1 MICAWR
7 FYPGRLVLATQRT
20 KTENECVEAA
30 VQLNVFADARSQY
43 CRIAKDESTRGEKV
57 LDHLQTVNIDL

>member
-1 MICAWR
+1 M
-7 FYPGRLVLATQRT
+7 VLATQRT